1 MDYLFDPTEKCF
13 QSLGIEQGEATTTNS
28 LICVDKCLASSAS
41 GITLVIASIVT
52 TSLSNKMYLA
62 LGRALLKW
70 SWNDTHVLKV
80 VGSNPSTTY

>member
-13 QSLGIEQGEATTTNS
+13 QSLGIEPGEATTTNS

-52 TSLSNKMYLA
+52 PLLSTTSLSNKMYLA
-62 LGRALLKW
+62 MGGGPAQ
-70 SWNDTHVLKV
+70 V
-80 VGSNPSTTY
+80 VME